1 MNARKGSPSL
11 ASRTSMG
18 NVIRHWWCPN
28 RKGRFSL
35 AHISRLSPRCE
46 YMNQLFEDIDRG
58 IGFEGLQCPSQT
70 VLQVLVCIGV
80 SQPHA
85 YIMNPERVDRTI
97 LNIAPCSFSTRR
109 CLADIA
115 DPADVNAEN
124 RQMPWH
130 PERRRSRESAV
141 MCLRNGRK
149 RFRIR
154 WWQSPRDRIF
164 ICRVF
169 HRAEVG

>member
-18 NVIRHWWCPN
+18 NVIRVWSCPN
-28 RKGRFSL
+28 RKDSFSL
-35 AHISRLSPRCE
+35 AHISRVSPRCE
-46 YMNQLFEDIDRG
+46 NKKAMNQLFEDIDRG

-70 VLQVLVCIGV
+70 VLQVLMCICV

-85 YIMNPERVDRTI
+85 YIMNPERVDKTI
-97 LNIAPCSFSTRR
+97 LNTAPSSFSARY
-109 CLADIA
+109 CLADIT

-130 PERRRSRESAV
+130 PERRRFRKLAV
-141 MCLRNGRK
+141 MSLRNGRK

-154 WWQSPRDRIF
+154 WRWQSLGDR
-164 ICRVF
+164 
-169 HRAEVG
+169 